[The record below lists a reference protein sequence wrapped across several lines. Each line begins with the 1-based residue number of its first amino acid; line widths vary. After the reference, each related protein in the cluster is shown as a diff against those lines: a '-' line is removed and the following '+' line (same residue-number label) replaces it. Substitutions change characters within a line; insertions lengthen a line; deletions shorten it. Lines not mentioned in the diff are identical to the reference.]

1 MLMSATI
8 ELNIPSEI
16 YDRAQQIARDSNR
29 SVETVMLDALGLLF
43 SASIA
48 EIEPNT
54 LHVYSDEQL
63 WAIVYQRLTW
73 PQETRLR
80 ELIAL
85 GKAGIRSSAE
95 AAEAEQ
101 LIDLV
106 DRHMLLRSEAILI
119 LTERGYDVKTILN
132 LG

>member
-119 LTERGYDVKTILN
+119 LKERGYDVKTILN